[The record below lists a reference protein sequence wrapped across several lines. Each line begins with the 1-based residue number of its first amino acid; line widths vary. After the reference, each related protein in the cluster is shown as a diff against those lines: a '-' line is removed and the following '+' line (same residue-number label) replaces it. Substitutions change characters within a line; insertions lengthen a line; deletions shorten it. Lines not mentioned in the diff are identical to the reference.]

1 MQIIGEGFDAARSSC
16 LLYNVAH
23 PPTLP
28 RLHLQTDWLSIHKLH
43 AYYSNNWRKKYIEL
57 VVPREKIF
65 LAICWLYVGYTLSLF
80 WRKNLCLAKNFIL
93 KVWPAGY
100 NIIWKYLCVV
110 FCARSTNTS
119 CPNKEWAIPI
129 TCHVCGSDLIS
140 ISGLS
145 IAWPSFRT
153 RFVSKRFSAAF

>member
-1 MQIIGEGFDAARSSC
+1 MQPGLLASCIMWHTHPPFPVFTFKLIDYPSINCTPFIQIIGARNTLNWSS
-16 LLYNVAH
+16 
-23 PPTLP
+23 PG
-28 RLHLQTDWLSIHKLH
+28 
-43 AYYSNNWRKKYIEL
+43 KKY
-57 VVPREKIF
+57 F
-65 LAICWLYVGYTLSLF
+65 WLYVGYTLSLF

-145 IAWPSFRT
+145 IVWPSFRT